1 MQKAKKKVIFSSLSW
16 LAVARGHSLYIAYTA
31 KRKHNM
37 TKTKVEALAN
47 FVKAEYRASRFAGTR
62 MKREKV
68 VASRGSLKWARCSA
82 AIVCSHAVP
91 AEGEA
96 RKAFADYLV
105 SASDEVDA
113 EADAATRRVAEG
125 ADD

>member
-1 MQKAKKKVIFSSLSW
+1 
-16 LAVARGHSLYIAYTA
+16 
-31 KRKHNM
+31 M

-47 FVKAEYRASRFAGTR
+47 FVKAEYSASRFVGTR

-82 AIVCSHAVP
+82 AIVCSHDVP
-91 AEGEA
+91 AEGA
-96 RKAFADYLV
+96 GIRRRKAFADYLV

-113 EADAATRRVAEG
+113 EATRVAIAKRVAEG

>member
-1 MQKAKKKVIFSSLSW
+1 MRMQKAKKKVIFSSLSW

-47 FVKAEYRASRFAGTR
+47 FVKAEYSASRFAGTR

-68 VASRGSLKWARCSA
+68 VASRGSLKWARWGTKPGSTSAMVACSRTGNA
-82 AIVCSHAVP
+82 W
-91 AEGEA
+91 G
-96 RKAFADYLV
+96 RMMLV
-105 SASDEVDA
+105 FFL
-113 EADAATRRVAEG
+113 TG
-125 ADD
+125 

>member
-1 MQKAKKKVIFSSLSW
+1 
-16 LAVARGHSLYIAYTA
+16 
-31 KRKHNM
+31 M

-47 FVKAEYRASRFAGTR
+47 FVKAEYSASRFVGTR

-82 AIVCSHAVP
+82 AVVCSHAVP
-91 AEGEA
+91 PEGR

-113 EADAATRRVAEG
+113 EATRVAIAKRVAEG

>member
-16 LAVARGHSLYIAYTA
+16 LAVARAHSLYIAYTA
-31 KRKHNM
+31 NRKHNM
-37 TKTKVEALAN
+37 TKTKIEALAN
-47 FVKAEYRASRFAGTR
+47 FVKAEYSASRFAGTR

-68 VASRGSLKWARCSA
+68 VASRGSLKWVRCSA
-82 AIVCSHAVP
+82 AVVCSHDVP
-91 AEGEA
+91 AEGGA

-113 EADAATRRVAEG
+113 EADDEG

>member
-1 MQKAKKKVIFSSLSW
+1 
-16 LAVARGHSLYIAYTA
+16 
-31 KRKHNM
+31 M

-47 FVKAEYRASRFAGTR
+47 FVKAEYSASRFVGTR

-82 AIVCSHAVP
+82 AIVCSHDVP
-91 AEGEA
+91 PEGGS

-113 EADAATRRVAEG
+113 EADAVAEG

>member
-16 LAVARGHSLYIAYTA
+16 LAVARAHSLYIAYTA
-31 KRKHNM
+31 NRKHNM
-37 TKTKVEALAN
+37 TKTKIEALAN
-47 FVKAEYRASRFAGTR
+47 FVKAEYSASRFAGARYAR

-82 AIVCSHAVP
+82 AVVCSHAVP
-91 AEGEA
+91 ETEGRG

-113 EADAATRRVAEG
+113 EADAKG

>member
-1 MQKAKKKVIFSSLSW
+1 M
-16 LAVARGHSLYIAYTA
+16 AVARGHSLYIAYTA

-47 FVKAEYRASRFAGTR
+47 FVKAEYSASRFAGI

-82 AIVCSHAVP
+82 AVVCSHAVP
-91 AEGEA
+91 AEGGA

-113 EADAATRRVAEG
+113 EADAKG

>member
-1 MQKAKKKVIFSSLSW
+1 MSW

-31 KRKHNM
+31 NRKHNM

-47 FVKAEYRASRFAGTR
+47 FVKAEYSASRFVGTR

-82 AIVCSHAVP
+82 AIYGEHAV
-91 AEGEA
+91 A
-96 RKAFADYLV
+96 
-105 SASDEVDA
+105 
-113 EADAATRRVAEG
+113 VAP
-125 ADD
+125 

>member
-1 MQKAKKKVIFSSLSW
+1 MRMQKAKKKVIFSSLSW
-16 LAVARGHSLYIAYTA
+16 LAVARDHSLYIAYTA
-31 KRKHNM
+31 NRKHNM
-37 TKTKVEALAN
+37 TKTKIEALAN
-47 FVKAEYRASRFAGTR
+47 FVKAEYRFAGTR

-82 AIVCSHAVP
+82 AIVCSHDVP
-91 AEGEA
+91 AEGGA

-113 EADAATRRVAEG
+113 EADADAAT
-125 ADD
+125 